1 MPEESFRIEWVFFS
15 AGDWKSNAKIMI
27 SQLTTPNAPND
38 TVYQMNAA
46 FVVRYDWTNNNAKTT
61 RLLTKL

>member
-15 AGDWKSNAKIMI
+15 AGDWNSNAKIMM

-38 TVYQMNAA
+38 TVYQMNPA
-46 FVVRYDWTNNNAKTT
+46 FVVRYD
-61 RLLTKL
+61 